1 MQERA
6 TDDSLHVELGRE
18 LRMAGEGLF
27 EDLPGQERP
36 EVGGAVG
43 KPRLREPVRD
53 QIELRAMDID
63 SLIGSDHPAR
73 VMWGYVERLDLREL
87 ENAIKARE
95 GTPGGPA
102 ISPRLLLALWLYAT
116 SEGVGSARALCRLIE
131 HHDAYR
137 WLAGGVSVNYHTLS
151 DFRVGHGAVLDR
163 LLTENVAALCAANVI
178 DVSGLVQDGVRVRA
192 SAGAASFR
200 RRGRLEQ
207 HLAMAR
213 DLVERLKREVDV
225 SSDASNQRMR
235 AAKERAARE
244 RAERIEAALHTL
256 DEVEAK
262 RKAREPK
269 TAKQADGVKEPDKP
283 KEPRASTTDPQV
295 RVIKMADGGFR
306 PAWNVQVLSA
316 AGEQFVI
323 DVTPLTTGSDRG
335 LMRPSLEAVRER
347 LGRLPNRHL
356 GDGGFT
362 SAADIEWAHGEGI
375 EIYCPPTQ
383 SKHGTDPYLPRRD
396 DGPGV
401 LAWRSRMAD
410 EQAKVIYRQR
420 SICEC
425 IHARW
430 RNWNL
435 IRLNVRGAVKVKAVM
450 LWHALA
456 NNILQQH
463 RLATA

>member
-1 MQERA
+1 MPR
-6 TDDSLHVELGRE
+6 
-18 LRMAGEGLF
+18 EGLF
-27 EDLPGQERP
+27 ENLPETEPAELGS
-36 EVGGAVG
+36 AVG

-73 VMWGYVERLDLREL
+73 IIWGYVERLEL
-87 ENAIKARE
+87 GALEDAIKARE

-102 ISPRLLLALWLYAT
+102 IAPRLLLALWLYAT
-116 SEGVGSARALCRLIE
+116 SEGVGSARALSRLIE
-131 HHDAYR
+131 CHDAYR
-137 WLAGGVSVNYHTLS
+137 WLAGGVAVNYHTLS
-151 DFRVGHGAVLDR
+151 DFRVGHGALLDR
-163 LLTENVAALCAANVI
+163 LLAENVAALCAAKVI
-178 DVSGLVQDGVRVRA
+178 DVSALAQDGVRVRA

-207 HLAMAR
+207 HLAVAR

-225 SSDASNQRMR
+225 SSDASNQRIR
-235 AAKERAARE
+235 AARERAARE
-244 RAERIEAALHTL
+244 RTERIEAALNTL
-256 DEVEAK
+256 DAVEAQ
-262 RKAREPK
+262 RKAREPATGK
-269 TAKQADGVKEPDKP
+269 KADTKKAATKADKP
-283 KEPRASTTDPQV
+283 KEARASTTDPQA
-295 RVIKMADGGFR
+295 RVMKMADGGFR
-306 PAWNVQVLSA
+306 PAWNVQVVSV

-323 DVTPLTTGSDRG
+323 DVAALATGSDRG
-335 LMRPSLEAVRER
+335 LMRPRLEAARER
-347 LGRLPNRHL
+347 HGRLPDRHL

-362 SAADIEWAHGEGI
+362 SAADIEWAHGEGV

-401 LAWRSRMAD
+401 LAWRRRMASP
-410 EQAKVIYRQR
+410 EGQVIYRRR

-456 NNILQQH
+456 NNILQAH
-463 RLATA
+463 RLAVA

>member
-1 MQERA
+1 M
-6 TDDSLHVELGRE
+6 S
-18 LRMAGEGLF
+18 GEGLF
-27 EDLPGQERP
+27 ENLPEAERS
-36 EVGGAVG
+36 ELRGAVG
-43 KPRLREPVRD
+43 KPRLREPMRD

-73 VMWGYVERLDLREL
+73 VIWGYVERLELGEL
-87 ENAIKARE
+87 EDAIKARE

-102 ISPRLLLALWLYAT
+102 IAPRLLLALWLYAT
-116 SEGVGSARALCRLIE
+116 SEGVGSARALSRLIE
-131 HHDAYR
+131 QHDAYR
-137 WLAGGVSVNYHTLS
+137 WLAGGVAVNYHTLS
-151 DFRVGHGAVLDR
+151 DFRVSHGAVLDR
-163 LLTENVAALCAANVI
+163 LLAENVAALCATKVI
-178 DVSGLVQDGVRVRA
+178 DVSALAQDGVRVRA

-207 HLAMAR
+207 HLAVAR
-213 DLVERLKREVDV
+213 DLVERLKREVDENP
-225 SSDASNQRMR
+225 DASNQRMR

-244 RAERIEAALHTL
+244 RAARVEAALKTL
-256 DEVEAK
+256 DEVEAQ
-262 RKAREPK
+262 RKARKPTTGK
-269 TAKQADGVKEPDKP
+269 ADTKNADNKADKP
-283 KEPRASTTDPQV
+283 KEPRASITDPQV

-306 PAWNVQVLSA
+306 PAWNVQVISA
-316 AGEQFVI
+316 AGGPFVI

-335 LMRPSLEAVRER
+335 LMRPRLESMRER
-347 LGRLPNRHL
+347 LGQLPDRHL

-362 SAADIEWAHGEGI
+362 SAADIEWAHAEGI
-375 EIYCPPTQ
+375 DIYCPPTQ

-401 LAWRSRMAD
+401 LAWRGRMASP
-410 EQAKVIYRQR
+410 EGQAVYRLR

-456 NNILQQH
+456 NNILQEH
-463 RLATA
+463 RLAAA